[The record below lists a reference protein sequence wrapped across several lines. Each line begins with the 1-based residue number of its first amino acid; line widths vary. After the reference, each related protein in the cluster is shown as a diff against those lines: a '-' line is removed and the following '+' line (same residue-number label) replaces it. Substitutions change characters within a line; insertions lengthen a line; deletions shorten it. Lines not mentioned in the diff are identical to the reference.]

1 MTEGRTR
8 SYTDADGLPSIKQ
21 ETRDHKLPIFVK
33 QQPSL
38 RRGTLHVLCLFI
50 FSYYLWVVVSI
61 V

>member
-8 SYTDADGLPSIKQ
+8 SYTDADGFPSIKQ
-21 ETRDHKLPIFVK
+21 ETSDHKLPIFVK
-33 QQPSL
+33 QQLSL
-38 RRGTLHVLCLFI
+38 RRGTLHVCQFI